1 MAMASKDD
9 RTPIINSPTARN
21 AAIGAGALIATVGA
35 AVFVAKRAKG
45 DQGDDALISDAPK
58 WTLRDRPEGD
68 KGALVGRS
76 TTISLPRQDVYAR
89 WRDFTRFPD
98 FMDNVRSVEK
108 VDDKVSRWTIEAPGG
123 TSVELLTELT
133 HDVPGERIAWRS
145 VEGSQITTAG
155 EAIFSDAPPGRGTVV
170 SLVMTYDPPAGALG
184 KLVAKLFQREPA
196 IQARRD
202 LRRFKQLLETG
213 EVTVNASPSA
223 RKSESPTE
231 ARI

>member
-1 MAMASKDD
+1 MAREPERPSIMD
-9 RTPIINSPTARN
+9 SPSAQR
-21 AAIGAGALIATVGA
+21 AVIGAGALLATVGA
-35 AVFVAKRAKG
+35 ALFFTRRSR
-45 DQGDDALISDAPK
+45 DDSSAPLVSDAPK
-58 WTLRDRPEGD
+58 WTLRDTPKGD
-68 KGALVGRS
+68 KGALIGR
-76 TTISLPRQDVYAR
+76 TVTINRPRQEVYAR
-89 WRDFTRFPD
+89 WRDFARFPD

-108 VDDKVSRWTIEAPGG
+108 IDDKKARWTIEAPAGQ
-123 TSVELLTELT
+123 TVELLTETT

-155 EAIFSDAPPGRGTVV
+155 EALFRDAAPGRGTIVQ
-170 SLVMTYDPPAGALG
+170 LVMTYGPPAGTVG
-184 KLVAKLFQREPA
+184 KLVAKLFQREPR

-223 RKSESPTE
+223 RKSESPTQ

>member
-1 MAMASKDD
+1 MSKD
-9 RTPIINSPTARN
+9 RKSESQTSEWIPTKVAL
-21 AAIGAGALIATVGA
+21 GAGALAAAAGA
-35 AVFVAKRAKG
+35 AFLLNRKSADGREPVV
-45 DQGDDALISDAPK
+45 SDAPP
-58 WTLRDRPEGD
+58 WTFKDRPEGD
-68 KGALVGRS
+68 KGELIGRS
-76 TTISLPRQDVYAR
+76 VTINRPREEIYQR

-108 VDDKVSRWTIEAPGG
+108 IGEKRSRWTIEAPAGK
-123 TSVELLTELT
+123 TVELITETT

-145 VEGSQITTAG
+145 TPESQIETAG
-155 EAIFSDAPPGRGTVV
+155 EVLFKDSAPGRGTVV
-170 SLVMTYDPPAGALG
+170 TLVMTYAPPGGTLG
-184 KLVAKLFQREPA
+184 KLAAKLFQREPA

-223 RKSESPTE
+223 RDRESPTE

>member
-1 MAMASKDD
+1 MARAPERPSIMD
-9 RTPIINSPTARN
+9 SPSAQR
-21 AAIGAGALIATVGA
+21 AVIGAGALLATVGA
-35 AVFVAKRAKG
+35 AFFFVKRGKG
-45 DQGDDALISDAPK
+45 DPDAPLISDAPK
-58 WTLRDRPEGD
+58 WTLRDKPKGE
-68 KGALVGRS
+68 KGALIGRS
-76 TTISLPRQDVYAR
+76 VTINRPRQEVYAR
-89 WRDFTRFPD
+89 WRDFTRFPE

-108 VDDKVSRWTIEAPGG
+108 IDDKQWCWTIEAPAG
-123 TSVELLTELT
+123 TTVELVTEMT
-133 HDVPGERIAWRS
+133 HDVPGERIAWKS

-170 SLVMTYDPPAGALG
+170 QLVMTYDPPAGPIG
-184 KLVAKLFQREPA
+184 KLVAKLFQREPS

-223 RKSESPTE
+223 RTSESPTE

>member
-1 MAMASKDD
+1 MD
-9 RTPIINSPTARN
+9 SPSAQR
-21 AAIGAGALIATVGA
+21 AVLGAGALFATVGA
-35 AVFVAKRAKG
+35 ALFFATRSKNDPSER
-45 DQGDDALISDAPK
+45 LISDAPK
-58 WTLRDRPEGD
+58 WTLRDKPKGK
-68 KGALVGRS
+68 KGALIGRS
-76 TTISLPRQDVYAR
+76 VTINLPRQEVYAR

-108 VDDKVSRWTIEAPGG
+108 LDERRTKWTIEAPAGQ
-123 TSVELLTELT
+123 TVELLTETT
-133 HDVPGERIAWRS
+133 HDVPGERIGWKS

-155 EAIFSDAPPGRGTVV
+155 EALFSDAPPGRGTVV
-170 SLVMTYDPPAGALG
+170 QLVMTYSPPAGTLG
-184 KLVAKLFQREPA
+184 KLIAKVFQREPN